1 MTTVTAEALAFQAT
15 PIITFGY
22 VVQVIISLAVI
33 IGFIYLLGRY
43 VLPRFKINSSGSLIK
58 VVDLVY
64 LDPQIGAY
72 ILKVGKAAWLVVASK
87 QQVVKIDKIED
98 PAIIN
103 S

>member
-1 MTTVTAEALAFQAT
+1 MTAEALAFQST

-22 VVQVIISLAVI
+22 ILQVFISLAVI

-43 VLPRFKINSSGSLIK
+43 VLPRLKVNSSGSLIK
-58 VVDLVY
+58 VVDRVY

-72 ILKVGKAAWLVVASK
+72 ILKVGQAAWLVVASK
-87 QQVVKIDKIED
+87 QQVVKIDKIDD

-103 S
+103 Q